1 MTKKRL
7 FHMLIP
13 LGVAV
18 SISSAAYAE
27 IKSKP
32 VLKEIFEGCIA
43 EEIEEDFLSS
53 GAHFEYC
60 GCVTHKVATGMDL
73 SEAMVMGIDMMS
85 AENEEEEMKIML
97 ANEKVMGFIT
107 QCVVKVFDE

>member
-1 MTKKRL
+1 MRKKQLNAFLMSVGIAFLMTNHAK
-7 FHMLIP
+7 
-13 LGVAV
+13 
-18 SISSAAYAE
+18 AE
-27 IKSKP
+27 ITSKP
-32 VLKEIFEGCIA
+32 VLKEIFEGCIT
-43 EEIEEDFLSS
+43 EEIEQDFLSS

-85 AENEEEEMKIML
+85 ADSEEEEMKIML

-107 QCVVKVFDE
+107 QCIVKVFDE

>member
-1 MTKKRL
+1 MMKKHVL
-7 FHMLIP
+7 NLMIP
-13 LGVAV
+13 FGVAV
-18 SISSAAYAE
+18 SVFSTAHAE

-32 VLKEIFEGCIA
+32 VLKEIFEGCIT

-85 AENEEEEMKIML
+85 AQNEEEEMKIML

-107 QCVVKVFDE
+107 QCIVKVFDE